1 MYLKSKALVA
11 YKVKNII
18 LIILSILQIVA
29 LTYIALDLL
38 VYYRNDIDTA
48 LAAKAMPGAI
58 RGTIIGIIVLLLV
71 NLSRKLIGDARFYSS
86 YFEGDLSGQIPLKDL
101 AEVTGHSEFRVGLE
115 LRFFRIFYMKKF
127 EIKTIDGIKQVE
139 LFSKKTLCEC
149 KNCGAGIE
157 KKLYFT
163 GQCPYCGSP
172 DIFAKVLA
180 GDRFYSISNEIKQG
194 VNRPTYYEGKALALK
209 RGVSIFLIILSLA
222 VAFIASAMAIDMI
235 SKYNDKEY
243 LTKVLLDPDS
253 KLRSFDLIKADILS
267 TAMLGGAL
275 AIVMIIMFVRRLKRI
290 LYINS
295 SSAFASFFAKFSKP
309 FIKAEELK
317 TMNASGNK
325 KLGKVRGAIRKGYLD
340 HCTLE
345 VHESILEIALA
356 KKIVKDHCPTCA
368 SPINGAVDE
377 NYTCQYCGN
386 KIMDVVVKK

>member
-48 LAAKAMPGAI
+48 LTAKAMPGAI
-58 RGTIIGIIVLLLV
+58 RGTVIGVIILLLV

-86 YFEGDLSGQIPLKDL
+86 YFEGDLSGQIPLRDL
-101 AEVTGHSEFRVGLE
+101 AEVTGRSEFRVGLE

-180 GDRFYSISNEIKQG
+180 GDRFYSISNEVKQG

-209 RGVSIFLIILSLA
+209 RVMSILLIIVSASIA
-222 VAFIASAMAIDMI
+222 VISTAMAIDMLT
-235 SKYNDKEY
+235 KYNDKEY
-243 LTKVLLDPDS
+243 LTKILLDPDS
-253 KLRSFDLIKADILS
+253 GLRSFDLIKADILH
-267 TAMLGGAL
+267 TVILGGFFAVL
-275 AIVMIIMFVRRLKRI
+275 MVILFIRRLMRI
-290 LYINS
+290 RYIN
-295 SSAFASFFAKFSKP
+295 ASGAFAKFFSKFQKP
-309 FIKAEELK
+309 FIQAEELN
-317 TMNASGNK
+317 TMNASSGK

-345 VHESILEIALA
+345 VHDAILKIALA